1 MLYYKVILRLKGVV
15 MDLVYVGVALI
26 VGLVIGALFLDVDSI
41 SNLWAK
47 KEEEIDEKA
56 EHEEAGK

>member
-1 MLYYKVILRLKGVV
+1 MLYYKVILRLKVV
-15 MDLVYVGVALI
+15 FMDLIYIGVALL
-26 VGLVIGALFLDVDSI
+26 VGIVIGALFLDVDSI

-47 KEEEIDEKA
+47 KEEELDEKA